1 MRPKRITVAWGGA
14 LVAAAIVGVVV
25 TLAVR
30 GNPGPAAP
38 GSLPSTTALVVRT
51 DLSSTVLTAGTLD
64 YAPSAPIVNRM
75 AGTYTWLQTLSTEIA
90 PGQVL
95 YKVDNQPVVLMAGT
109 VPAWRSFAS
118 GMTDGPDVGQ
128 LEAGLLVAG
137 DARGLFS
144 VATNHF
150 SAGTATAVRRWQ
162 TAMGLPVTGQIAL
175 GTIVFLPG
183 PIRVDA
189 QQVSPGQAAS
199 PGDQPYVVSTN
210 SRVVTVPLNANLP
223 TVTPGQAVS
232 ILLPDGSNTPGRA
245 TSIVAVPSQGGQSG
259 QSGGSG
265 GGGSS
270 NSSSSSAPID
280 LIVTPNSPAA
290 TGTTAGV
297 PVQVTLTVQSVKNV
311 LAVPV
316 PALLALAGGGYGLEV
331 VTHSGTHELV
341 GVRTGV
347 FAGGRVQITGAG
359 IEPGV
364 RVVVAQ

>member
-1 MRPKRITVAWGGA
+1 MRRRPVIWSGA

-30 GNPGPAAP
+30 GNPAPAAP
-38 GSLPSTTALVVRT
+38 ATLPSTTAVVVRT

-64 YAPSAPIVNRM
+64 YAPTAPVVNRM
-75 AGTYTWLQTLSTEIA
+75 AGTYTWLQAPSTEVG

-95 YKVDNQPVVLMAGT
+95 YKVDNQSVVLMSGT
-109 VPAWRSFAS
+109 VPAWRPFAS

-128 LEAGLLVAG
+128 LEGGLLAAG

-150 SAGTATAVRRWQ
+150 SGATETAVRRWQ
-162 TAMGLPVTGQIAL
+162 TAMGFPVTGQIAL

-183 PIRVDA
+183 SIRVDA
-189 QQVSPGQAAS
+189 QQVSSGQAAA

-210 SRVVTVPLNANLP
+210 TRVVTVPLNPNLP
-223 TVTPGQAVS
+223 TVTTGQAVS
-232 ILLPDGSNTPGRA
+232 ILLPDGSTTPGKA
-245 TSIVAVPSQGGQSG
+245 TSVVAVSSQTGSSG

-265 GGGSS
+265 GGGGG
-270 NSSSSSAPID
+270 SSSASAPTE
-280 LIVTPNSPAA
+280 LIVTPDSPAA
-290 TGTTAGV
+290 TGTVAGV
-297 PVQVTLTVQSVKNV
+297 PVQVSLTVQSVKNV

-331 VTHSGTHELV
+331 VTHSGAHELV
-341 GVRTGV
+341 GVHTGV
-347 FAGGRVQITGAG
+347 FAGGRVEITGAG
-359 IEPGV
+359 ISSGM